1 MGIVEL
7 NSNLKNLHKEE
18 IIMKNSLAII
28 IGFLIVGSLFVG
40 WKISQDLGPAETATA
55 PQPQTE
61 SASKEI
67 EFNPPSME
75 NVPDGPLGESIKYGH
90 ELVMETNTVADE
102 YVGNNLSCVSCHAN
116 GGTVKEEAPMVG
128 LSAVYPE
135 YRPREGEVYTLE
147 DRINGCMIRSMNGK
161 MFPTESKE
169 MRAMI
174 AYLQYMSEGV
184 PAGADLPWRAPK
196 EPKQYPVPSV
206 EDGEKL
212 YAQSC
217 ASCHAAN
224 GSGTGT
230 NTGPA
235 VWGENSF
242 NDGAG
247 MSRMTKMAGF
257 VQKNMPKGQGGT
269 LSDQQA
275 IDLAAFILSHDRPE
289 FEGHEGDWPKGGR
302 PADIM
307 DKEKREQVKNGT
319 IDWEAILSVK
329 N

>member
-1 MGIVEL
+1 
-7 NSNLKNLHKEE
+7 
-18 IIMKNSLAII
+18 MKNSLAII
-28 IGFLIVGSLFVG
+28 IGFLIFGSLFVG
-40 WKISQDLGPAETATA
+40 WKISQDLGPAETATV
-55 PQPQTE
+55 PQTQAG
-61 SASKEI
+61 SAGNVI

-75 NVPDGPLGESIKYGH
+75 NVPEGPLGESIKYGH

-102 YVGNNLSCVSCHAN
+102 YVGNDLSCASCHAN
-116 GGTVKEEAPMVG
+116 GGTVMEEAPMVG
-128 LSAVYPE
+128 LSAVYPD

-161 MFPTESKE
+161 MFPTDSKE

-196 EPKQYPVPSV
+196 KPKQYPVPSI
-206 EDGEKL
+206 ENGEKL

-217 ASCHAAN
+217 ASCHAAD

-235 VWGENSF
+235 VWGEKSF

-247 MSRMTKMAGF
+247 MSRLTKMAGF

-275 IDLAAFILSHDRPE
+275 IDLAAYILSHDRPE
-289 FEGHEGDWPKGGR
+289 FQGHAGDWPKGGR

-307 DKEKREQVKNGT
+307 NKEKREQVKDGT
-319 IDWEAILSVK
+319 IDWEAMLTIK
-329 N
+329 K

>member
-1 MGIVEL
+1 
-7 NSNLKNLHKEE
+7 
-18 IIMKNSLAII
+18 MKNSLAII

-161 MFPTESKE
+161 MFPTDSKE

>member
-1 MGIVEL
+1 M
-7 NSNLKNLHKEE
+7 N
-18 IIMKNSLAII
+18 MKNSIAII
-28 IGFLIVGSLFVG
+28 IGFLIFGSLFVG
-40 WKISQDLGPAETATA
+40 WKISQDLAPSETAST
-55 PQPQTE
+55 PQTQSE
-61 SASKEI
+61 TTSNEI
-67 EFNPPSME
+67 EFNPPSMDD
-75 NVPDGPLGESIKYGH
+75 VPDGPLGESIKYGH
-90 ELVMETNTVADE
+90 QLMMETNTVVDE
-102 YVGNNLSCVSCHAN
+102 YVGNNLSCASCHAN

-161 MFPTESKE
+161 MFPADSKE
-169 MRAMI
+169 MRGMI
-174 AYLQYMSEGV
+174 AYLQYMSKGV
-184 PAGADLPWRAPK
+184 PAGAEIPWRAAK
-196 EPKQYPVPSV
+196 EPKKFPVPSV
-206 EDGEKL
+206 QDGEKL

-217 ASCHAAN
+217 ASCHAAD
-224 GSGTGT
+224 GSGTGP

-247 MSRMTKMAGF
+247 MSRLTKMAGY

-269 LSDQQA
+269 LSDQDA
-275 IDLAAFILSHDRPE
+275 INVAAYILSHDRPE
-289 FEGHEGDWPKGGR
+289 FKGHDGDWPKGGR

-307 DKEKREQVKNGT
+307 NKEKREQIKNGT
-319 IDWEAILSVK
+319 IDWEAIVSV

>member
-1 MGIVEL
+1 
-7 NSNLKNLHKEE
+7 
-18 IIMKNSLAII
+18 MKNSLAII

>member
-1 MGIVEL
+1 
-7 NSNLKNLHKEE
+7 
-18 IIMKNSLAII
+18 MKNSLAII

-40 WKISQDLGPAETATA
+40 WKISQDLGPAESAST
-55 PQPQTE
+55 PQQKTE
-61 SASKEI
+61 STSKEI

-75 NVPDGPLGESIKYGH
+75 DVPDGPLGESIKYGH
-90 ELVMETNTVADE
+90 ELVMETNTIADE
-102 YVGNNLSCVSCHAN
+102 YVGNNLSCASCHAN

-128 LSAVYPE
+128 LSAVYPD

-161 MFPTESKE
+161 MFPTDSKE

-184 PAGADLPWRAPK
+184 PAGADLPWRAAK

-217 ASCHAAN
+217 ASCHAAD

-247 MSRMTKMAGF
+247 MSRLTKMAGY

-269 LSDQQA
+269 LTDQQA
-275 IDLAAFILSHDRPE
+275 IDLAAYILSHDRPE

-307 DKEKREQVKNGT
+307 NKEKREQVKNGT
-319 IDWEAILSVK
+319 IDWEAMLTIK

>member
-1 MGIVEL
+1 
-7 NSNLKNLHKEE
+7 
-18 IIMKNSLAII
+18 MKNSLAII
-28 IGFLIVGSLFVG
+28 IGFLIFGSLFVG

-75 NVPDGPLGESIKYGH
+75 DVPDGPLGESIKYGH

-102 YVGNNLSCVSCHAN
+102 YVGNNLSCASCHAN

-161 MFPTESKE
+161 MFPTDSKE

-184 PAGADLPWRAPK
+184 PAGADLSWRGPK

-217 ASCHAAN
+217 ASCHAAD

-247 MSRMTKMAGF
+247 MSRLTKMAGY

-275 IDLAAFILSHDRPE
+275 IDLAAYILSHDRPE
-289 FEGHEGDWPKGGR
+289 FQGHEGDWPKGGR

-307 DKEKREQVKNGT
+307 NKEKREQVKNGT
-319 IDWEAILSVK
+319 IDWEAMLTIK
-329 N
+329 K